1 MSSTLFRIGRNVFS
15 NWVGYVVNIVVS
27 FFLAPFMVHS
37 LGNAGYGIW
46 VLVGSLTGYLGVLD
60 MGLRPAIVKFVA
72 RYKSLGDDL
81 MVNRIVNTTLII
93 LLFAAAIVFL
103 ASLVLSFFSV
113 GIFKIPDEFHGQ
125 FQLIIIIVGLNLAA
139 SFPFAIFSALL
150 AAFERFDLG
159 NAIQICVFLVRAIFL
174 VVFLKLGGGLVAV
187 GVIALAAGVT
197 ESLWRARLSLKLF
210 PKLEINRHLAD
221 RDTFK
226 LIAAFSSY
234 AFIMNIASRLSFQ
247 TDAIVIGAMLS
258 TEAITS
264 FSIGSTMVD
273 YLLTLISYMS
283 TTLLPVVS
291 ALEAQ
296 QNYEKLRQL
305 LIIGTKYCV
314 AIILPVSFTYLVLGE
329 TFISLWMGQQY
340 GPTSAKVLAILTC
353 GYFGFLSQ
361 FVANVIFVG
370 LGKLK
375 YLAYL
380 NIALAF
386 VNLGLSIILVKW
398 LGIYGSALGTAIPL
412 IISGSILYPIYI
424 CRTVK
429 LGFLRYV
436 SKSYIRPLLASLPF
450 LSLILLCHYLID
462 INSFGRFI
470 TVVGTACIVHA
481 VASFYGVLESNHR
494 SSISHKV
501 GNLLSMR

>member
-15 NWVGYVVNIVVS
+15 NWVGYVVNIIVS

-37 LGNAGYGIW
+37 LGAAGYGIW

-72 RYKSLGDDL
+72 RYKTLGDDL
-81 MVNRIVNTTLII
+81 MVNRVVNTTLII
-93 LLFAAAIVFL
+93 LSFAAAIVFL

-125 FQLIIIIVGLNLAA
+125 FRLIVIILGLNLAA
-139 SFPFAIFSALL
+139 SFPFSVFAALL
-150 AAFERFDLG
+150 AAIERFDLS
-159 NAIQICVFLVRAIFL
+159 NAIQISVFLVRAIFL

-187 GVIALAAGVT
+187 GVIVLVAGMT
-197 ESLWRARLSLKLF
+197 EFLLKARFSLKLL
-210 PKLEINRHLAD
+210 PTVEINRRLAD

-226 LIAAFSSY
+226 MIAAFSGY
-234 AFIMNIASRLSFQ
+234 AFIINVASRLSFQ

-258 TEAITS
+258 AEAITS

-283 TTLLPVVS
+283 TTLLPLAS
-291 ALEAQ
+291 AFEAQ

-314 AIILPVSFTYLVLGE
+314 AVILPVSFAYLVLGE
-329 TFISLWMGQQY
+329 TFINLWMGPQY

-361 FVANVIFVG
+361 FVANVIFIG

-380 NIALAF
+380 NIGLAV
-386 VNLGLSIILVKW
+386 VNLGLSIIFVK
-398 LGIYGSALGTAIPL
+398 LFGIYGSALGTAIPL
-412 IISGSILYPIYI
+412 IINGSIIYPIYV
-424 CRTVK
+424 CRLLK
-429 LGFLRYV
+429 LGFMEYLR
-436 SKSYIRPLLASLPF
+436 KSYLRPLLLSLPF
-450 LSLILLCHYLID
+450 LFLILLCHYLID
-462 INSFGRFI
+462 ISSFGRFVMVI
-470 TVVGTACIVHA
+470 GIACIAHA
-481 VASFYGVLESNHR
+481 VAVFHGVLESNHR
-494 SSISHKV
+494 SSLSDKV
-501 GNLLSMR
+501 RNLLSTR